1 MSPGTPIVFDRHR
14 RVATMKAMMTFFAAV
29 LSTIAVGVLLV
40 AYGLLSPRVSARD
53 DADVQLNQRLSPAPG
68 ERMTFAAPRP
78 VAYTADGTPL
88 YDARALNDAR
98 MSYDARP
105 VNEARAIPAVE
116 TYPAAR
122 TATVTRPVSYQQQPV
137 RVQRAPSRDWL
148 KTAMVIGGSTAAGAG
163 LGGIFGGKKGA
174 LIGAAI
180 GGGASTIYEVQKR

>member
-1 MSPGTPIVFDRHR
+1 
-14 RVATMKAMMTFFAAV
+14 MKAMMTFFAAV

-40 AYGLLSPRVSARD
+40 AYGLLSPHVSARD
-53 DADVQLNQRLSPAPG
+53 DAADFSRALSPAPG
-68 ERMTFAAPRP
+68 NGMTFAAPRP
-78 VAYTADGTPL
+78 VAYTAEGTPL
-88 YDARALNDAR
+88 YDARSLNDAR
-98 MSYDARP
+98 MAYDARP

-122 TATVTRPVSYQQQPV
+122 TGTVARPVSYQQQPV

-174 LIGAAI
+174 LIGAAL

>member
-1 MSPGTPIVFDRHR
+1 
-14 RVATMKAMMTFFAAV
+14 MKAMMTFVAAV

-53 DADVQLNQRLSPAPG
+53 DAADLSRRVSPAVG
-68 ERMTFAAPRP
+68 
-78 VAYTADGTPL
+78 
-88 YDARALNDAR
+88 DA
-98 MSYDARP
+98 
-105 VNEARAIPAVE
+105 VNEPRAIPAVE

-122 TATVTRPVSYQQQPV
+122 TTTATRPVSFQQQPV
-137 RVQRAPSRDWL
+137 HIQRSSSRDWV
-148 KTAMVIGGSTAAGAG
+148 KTALVIGGSTAAGSG

>member
-1 MSPGTPIVFDRHR
+1 
-14 RVATMKAMMTFFAAV
+14 MKAMMTFFAAV

-53 DADVQLNQRLSPAPG
+53 DVMQPAFANQRVSPAFG
-68 ERMTFAAPRP
+68 DGMTSAAPRP
-78 VAYTADGTPL
+78 AAYAADGTPL
-88 YDARALNDAR
+88 YDARSLNDAR
-98 MSYDARP
+98 AAYDLRAVSEP
-105 VNEARAIPAVE
+105 RAIPAIE
-116 TYPAAR
+116 MYPSAPR
-122 TATVTRPVSYQQQPV
+122 TTTVTRPVSYQQQPV
-137 RVQRAPSRDWL
+137 RVQRAPSRDWV

>member
-1 MSPGTPIVFDRHR
+1 
-14 RVATMKAMMTFFAAV
+14 MKAMMTFFAAI

-53 DADVQLNQRLSPAPG
+53 DA
-68 ERMTFAAPRP
+68 
-78 VAYTADGTPL
+78 
-88 YDARALNDAR
+88 LNDAR
-98 MSYDARP
+98 TAYDTRA
-105 VNEARAIPAVE
+105 VNELRATPAVE
-116 TYPAAR
+116 TYPNAPR
-122 TATVTRPVSYQQQPV
+122 ATTLARPVSYQQPV
-137 RVQRAPSRDWL
+137 HAQRSPSRDWA

>member
-1 MSPGTPIVFDRHR
+1 
-14 RVATMKAMMTFFAAV
+14 MKAMMTFFAAV

-53 DADVQLNQRLSPAPG
+53 DAA
-68 ERMTFAAPRP
+68 
-78 VAYTADGTPL
+78 L
-88 YDARALNDAR
+88 YDARSPNDAR
-98 MSYDARP
+98 MAYDARP
-105 VNEARAIPAVE
+105 VSEARAMPAVE
-116 TYPAAR
+116 TYPAPRA
-122 TATVTRPVSYQQQPV
+122 TTVTRPITSLQRPV
-137 RVQRAPSRDWL
+137 RVQRAPSRDWV

>member
-1 MSPGTPIVFDRHR
+1 
-14 RVATMKAMMTFFAAV
+14 MKAMMTFFAAV

-53 DADVQLNQRLSPAPG
+53 DGAVQLNQRLSPAPG
-68 ERMTFAAPRP
+68 DGMTLAPRP
-78 VAYTADGTPL
+78 AAYAADGTPL
-88 YDARALNDAR
+88 YDARSLNDAR
-98 MSYDARP
+98 MSYDARS

-116 TYPAAR
+116 THPAAR

-174 LIGAAI
+174 LIGAAL